1 MIFNNWTFSRM
12 LWVIIGMV
20 IITEAVLRR
29 DLVTG
34 VAGLVYTGM
43 GIFNKTFCSLGGCA
57 FSPRTAEK
65 TTPKNDVKQIKK

>member
-1 MIFNNWTFSRM
+1 MKNIILNNWTFSRM

-20 IITEAVLRR
+20 IITEAILRK

-43 GIFNKTFCSLGGCA
+43 GIFNKTFCSLGACA
-57 FSPRTAEK
+57 FSPKIAEK
-65 TTPKNDVKQIKK
+65 QNEKTMINK